1 MKNQNV
7 KNDTL
12 TILIEDN
19 FSAKYVSI
27 DTNGELLISAEGFT
41 KIEFISEFGDSFDY
55 EFFYKKVWGNNPF
68 TNEEIDNNLI
78 ISLNMGIAYLNENY
92 GITEFII
99 KSKYIPTHKDTQ
111 YVHITVN
118 GNPFE
123 DMNDDLVYVPMNL
136 VDKLNEN
143 NLN

>member
-55 EFFYKKVWGNNPF
+55 EFFWKNHS
-68 TNEEIDNNLI
+68 TNGPLTDEMIEKGSMNLGMI
-78 ISLNMGIAYLNENY
+78 VDMLNKNY